1 MRTPF
6 SKSGFLLITA
16 LFLFGI
22 RYANAQ
28 NVLDN
33 YIDEGLKNNLVLQ
46 QKTIGLDKALLALKI
61 ADGMF
66 LPSVALQGSYT
77 SGDGGRSIALP
88 VGDMLNPVYATLNQL
103 TESDQFPQIENVNQN
118 FFPKN
123 FYDVKV
129 RTSMPIINTDLIYNK
144 KIQQHQVLL
153 KEFEVEIYK
162 RELIKNI
169 KVAYFNYL
177 SSREAVNIYQSAYD
191 RALESKRVNE
201 SLLTNGRGLPAYVLR
216 SESEIENIKAQ
227 ITDAEKQQHNAQLY
241 FNFLL
246 NRDAHATIDTN
257 YFPGKDLSDVSA
269 TLTGDISIQQ
279 REELKQ
285 LREANALNENIL
297 KMNKLFWSPRLSGF
311 VDLGAQSENLQ
322 FNDQSRYYLFGF
334 QVDVPL
340 FAGLTNRHKITQASL
355 DLKNSEHNYTL
366 VTQQLNMTS
375 EIARNAVESAWQ
387 SYQSSLKQLEAA
399 KSYSRLI
406 EKGYMEGVNTFI
418 ESIDARNQLTA
429 AQLLV
434 TINQY
439 RVLSAAADYE
449 RETASYSLK
458 K

>member
-6 SKSGFLLITA
+6 SKNGYLFAIALLFITVRYSG
-16 LFLFGI
+16 
-22 RYANAQ
+22 AQ
-28 NVLDN
+28 TVLDD
-33 YIDEGLKNNLVLQ
+33 YIDEGLKNNVVLQ
-46 QKTIGLDKALLALKI
+46 QKTISLDKALLALKI

-77 SGDGGRSIALP
+77 SGDGGRNIALP

-103 TESDQFPQIENVNQN
+103 TDSDQFPQIENVNQN
-118 FFPKN
+118 FFPRN

-144 KIQQHQVLL
+144 KIQQQQVLL
-153 KEFEVEIYK
+153 QEFEVEIYK

-169 KVAYFNYL
+169 KVAYFNY
-177 SSREAVNIYQSAYD
+177 RAAKEAVNIYKSAYN

-227 ITDAEKQQHNAQLY
+227 ITDAEKQELNTQLY

-246 NRDAHATIDTN
+246 NRDGQTTIDTD
-257 YFPGKDLSDVSA
+257 YFPGKDLADVSA
-269 TLTGDISIQQ
+269 TFTEDISIQH

-285 LREANALNENIL
+285 LREANALSENIL
-297 KMNKLFWSPRLSGF
+297 KMNKLFWSPRLNGF
-311 VDLGAQSENLQ
+311 LDVGAQSENLQ

-340 FAGLTNRHKITQASL
+340 FAGFTNRHKISQASL
-355 DLKNSEHNYTL
+355 DLKHSANNYTL

-439 RVLSAAADYE
+439 RVLNAAASYE
-449 RETASYSLK
+449 RETASYPLK